1 MAEEKKEDQG
11 SNTLVIVL
19 SVLLAILVIGFAG
32 WGAWLWTHPRLP
44 PLEGKITAASIDV
57 GSKIPGRI
65 RQILV
70 KEGDRVGLGV

>member
-32 WGAWLWTHPRLP
+32 WGRALDAPEAP
-44 PLEGKITAASIDV
+44 AA
-57 GSKIPGRI
+57 
-65 RQILV
+65 
-70 KEGDRVGLGV
+70 

>member
-32 WGAWLWTHPRLP
+32 WGGVALDAPEAP
-44 PLEGKITAASIDV
+44 AA
-57 GSKIPGRI
+57 
-65 RQILV
+65 
-70 KEGDRVGLGV
+70 